1 MKPKVRVVVSCSERK
16 APIVDDKLRLRNHGG
31 SLETRSKSWLQRIGR
46 VENET
51 YTAWDLYRGEH
62 WSVVKKDEFRENPD
76 VELWVAS
83 AGYGLVR
90 ADEKLEP
97 YAATFAT
104 GMEDSVVLARQT
116 YSPTQSAQYWWQKLS
131 ERNARSLQQLA
142 ESDPELPILVAL
154 SSSYVRAV
162 REDLKKA
169 TKALTSPT
177 SLFLV
182 TGGGAGDDLKD
193 CVIPVGASF
202 QQEGNGKQRLG
213 GSRMSLNVR
222 VAGVIIK
229 QSNRHEWDRSAL
241 VECLHGELGEPGEVA
256 RFNRAKIDQNEV
268 EKFIE
273 GRFQAAIDSGERL
286 PSKSTLLVE
295 LRYRSMACEQKRFG
309 LVYDGVVRGR
319 AVVTDRAT

>member
-62 WSVVKKDEFRENPD
+62 WSVVKENESNPD

-104 GMEDSVVLARQT
+104 GMEDSVVVAPQT
-116 YSPTQSAQYWWQKLS
+116 YPPTQSAQYWWQKLS
-131 ERNARSLQQLA
+131 ERNRDRSEPHDAARSLLQLA

-162 REDLKKA
+162 REDLKNA
-169 TKALTSPT
+169 AKALTSPT

-182 TGGGAGDDLKD
+182 TGSGAGDDLKD

-273 GRFQAAIDSGERL
+273 GFVGHKPVKKIIFIII
-286 PSKSTLLVE
+286 V
-295 LRYRSMACEQKRFG
+295 MIMI
-309 LVYDGVVRGR
+309 
-319 AVVTDRAT
+319 